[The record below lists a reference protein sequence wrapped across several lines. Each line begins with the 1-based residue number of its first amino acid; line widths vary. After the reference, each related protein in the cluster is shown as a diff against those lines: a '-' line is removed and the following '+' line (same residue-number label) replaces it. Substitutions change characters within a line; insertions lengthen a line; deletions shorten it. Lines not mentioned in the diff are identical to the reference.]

1 MTEEI
6 VLTLPRQRRYYDVAH
21 LVVGGLAARLDLTV
35 DTLADLQTA
44 LDGLLPREQPDGE
57 VTVVLRLDED
67 ALAGRIGPFDCASCS
82 SASSPTTATGTAP
95 SSSSTP
101 CSRATASPRRTDG
114 AWVDFTMA
122 METKGAA

>member
-1 MTEEI
+1 VTEEI

-57 VTVVLRLDED
+57 VTVVLRLNDG
-67 ALAGRIGPFDCASCS
+67 ALAGRIGPFDAVLLQREL
-82 SASSPTTATGTAP
+82 ANDGDGYGTTLVLDTVFESYRVAEDAG
-95 SSSSTP
+95 
-101 CSRATASPRRTDG
+101 G

-122 METKGAA
+122 MQTKGEA

>member
-44 LDGLLPREQPDGE
+44 LDGLLP
-57 VTVVLRLDED
+57 
-67 ALAGRIGPFDCASCS
+67 A
-82 SASSPTTATGTAP
+82 
-95 SSSSTP
+95 
-101 CSRATASPRRTDG
+101 RAA
-114 AWVDFTMA
+114 
-122 METKGAA
+122 

>member
-35 DTLADLQTA
+35 DTLSDLQTA
-44 LDGLLPREQPDGE
+44 LDGLLPREQPEGD

-67 ALAGRIGPFDCASCS
+67 ALAGRIGPFDSVLLQRELANDGDGY
-82 SASSPTTATGTAP
+82 GTKLVLDTVFESYRVAQED
-95 SSSSTP
+95 
-101 CSRATASPRRTDG
+101 DG

-122 METKGAA
+122 METKGAP

>member
-44 LDGLLPREQPDGE
+44 LDGLLPREQADGE
-57 VTVVLRLDED
+57 VTVVLRLNGGV
-67 ALAGRIGPFDCASCS
+67 LAGRIGPFDARLLDREL
-82 SASSPTTATGTAP
+82 ANQGDGYGTKLVLETVFESYRIAEEEG
-95 SSSSTP
+95 
-101 CSRATASPRRTDG
+101 G
-114 AWVDFTMA
+114 AWVDFTMP
-122 METKGAA
+122 MQTNGDS

>member
-67 ALAGRIGPFDCASCS
+67 ALAGRIGPFDSVLLQRELANDGDGY
-82 SASSPTTATGTAP
+82 GTKLVLDTVFESYRVAEE
-95 SSSSTP
+95 
-101 CSRATASPRRTDG
+101 DGG